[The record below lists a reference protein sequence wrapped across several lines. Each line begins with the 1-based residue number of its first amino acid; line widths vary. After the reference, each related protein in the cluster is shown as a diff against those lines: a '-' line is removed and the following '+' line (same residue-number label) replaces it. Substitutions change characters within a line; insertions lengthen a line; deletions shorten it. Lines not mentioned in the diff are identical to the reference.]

1 MTEESARLR
10 AAREAAAVRHEQRIK
25 SAKERRQVNDLGPAH
40 AADLADRLFDL
51 DRALEKV
58 RAEAVAAIQ
67 KYPKLNSPHEGLGVL
82 TEEFVEFFLEVWKN
96 QRTASKHEA
105 MQLAAVALRYMA
117 EIQG

>member
-1 MTEESARLR
+1 MKRRYPNEPH
-10 AAREAAAVRHEQRIK
+10 AAAAEYHQGRIHAQ
-25 SAKERRQVNDLGPAH
+25 AKERRQVNDLGPAH

-58 RAEAVAAIQ
+58 RAEAVASIQ